1 MYVVGEGMVIKVGF
15 TGSAESPRRHEIEL
29 EHNFQRL
36 HYFGRICSRRTNMLG
51 GRESQRGA
59 QAGK

>member
-1 MYVVGEGMVIKVGF
+1 MVIKVGF

-29 EHNFQRL
+29 EYNFQRL

-59 QAGK
+59 